1 LFPATE
7 YLRLV
12 WQTFAQSRRLLVND
26 LPVIF
31 ENCKFIRAVT
41 MPKNGLVKLIITIQR
56 GTGNFEVIDKDAVL
70 VTGRISRCSNMS
82 REQINLEPHVLNT
95 EDPTL
100 ILEQD
105 EIYKELNL
113 RGYNYRQDRQ
123 CLVDSFINSFQW
135 YV

>member
-12 WQTFAQSRRLLVND
+12 WQTFAESRRLLVND

-41 MPKNGLVKLIITIQR
+41 MPKDGPVKLIITIQR
-56 GTGNFEVIDKDAVL
+56 GTGNFEVMDKDAVL
-70 VTGRISRCSNMS
+70 VTGRISHCSNMS
-82 REQINLEPHVLNT
+82 QEQINLEPHVLT
-95 EDPTL
+95 TKDPTL

-105 EIYKELNL
+105 EIYKELYL
-113 RGYNYRQDRQ
+113 RGYNYRQD
-123 CLVDSFINSFQW
+123 
-135 YV
+135 

>member
-1 LFPATE
+1 
-7 YLRLV
+7 
-12 WQTFAQSRRLLVND
+12 VND
-26 LPVIF
+26 LPVLF

-41 MPKNGLVKLIITIQR
+41 MPKNGPVKLIITIQR
-56 GTGNFEVIDKDAVL
+56 GTGNFEVMDKDAV
-70 VTGRISRCSNMS
+70 VATGRITACSNMS
-82 REQINLEPHVLNT
+82 QEQINLEPDVLNT

-113 RGYNYRQDRQ
+113 RGYNYRQDRP
-123 CLVDSFINSFQW
+123 CLVDSFINCYQW

>member
-12 WQTFAQSRRLLVND
+12 WQTFAESRRLLVND
-26 LPVIF
+26 LSVIF

-41 MPKNGLVKLIITIQR
+41 MPKNGLVKFIITIQR
-56 GTGNFEVIDKDAVL
+56 GNGNFEVMDKDAV
-70 VTGRISRCSNMS
+70 VATGRITPCCNMS
-82 REQINLEPHVLNT
+82 QEQINLEPDVLNT
-95 EDPTL
+95 EDSTL

-105 EIYKELNL
+105 EIYNELNL
-113 RGYNYRQDRQ
+113 RGYNYRQDRP
-123 CLVDSFINSFQW
+123 CLVDSFINCYQW

>member
-1 LFPATE
+1 ME
-7 YLRLV
+7 YLCLV
-12 WQTFAQSRRLLVND
+12 WQTFAQSRRLLVNN

-41 MPKNGLVKLIITIQR
+41 IPKNGVVKLIITIQR
-56 GTGNFEVIDKDAVL
+56 GTGNFEVMDKDAVV
-70 VTGRISRCSNMS
+70 VTGRISHCSNMS
-82 REQINLEPHVLNT
+82 QEQINLEPHIVNT

-105 EIYKELNL
+105 EIYKKLNL
-113 RGYNYRQDRQ
+113 QGYNYRQDGQ
-123 CLVDSFINSFQW
+123 CLLDSFINCYQW

>member
-1 LFPATE
+1 
-7 YLRLV
+7 
-12 WQTFAQSRRLLVND
+12 
-26 LPVIF
+26 
-31 ENCKFIRAVT
+31 

-56 GTGNFEVIDKDAVL
+56 GTGNFEVMDKDVVVA
-70 VTGRISRCSNMS
+70 TGRITPCSNMS
-82 REQINLEPHVLNT
+82 QEQINLEPHILNT

-113 RGYNYRQDRQ
+113 RGYNYRQGRP
-123 CLVDSFINSFQW
+123 CLVDSFINCYQW